1 MISMFVFLWFSPLQS
16 VRPAPLLCPRR
27 SHLHYQHHPIVTA
40 IVIIIMTLIL
50 IVLICIILLIPIDS
64 TIALLPLSSS
74 VLWQYYWV
82 FIIDQAMCLIIIM
95 TSKRFINYNFESPN
109 PWSEYFCSQQIHLTK
124 FVLSS
129 HTKATQSE
137 QLKRVRDDI
146 TF

>member
-16 VRPAPLLCPRR
+16 VRPAPLLCPRP
-27 SHLHYQHHPIVTA
+27 SHLHYHHHPIVNA

-50 IVLICIILLIPIDS
+50 IVLICINYLIPIDS
-64 TIALLPLSSS
+64 TIAILPLSS

-95 TSKRFINYNFESPN
+95 TSKRFINYNFESTN
-109 PWSEYFCSQQIHLTK
+109 PWSEYFCSQQIHFTK
-124 FVLSS
+124 FVLSG

-137 QLKRVRDDI
+137 QYKRVRNNI